1 MLLKNVNKQKK
12 EALKIRNDK
21 MITLEDLTEL
31 IKTRRSIRKFQDKP
45 VPEDILVQAL
55 ELATWA
61 PNGGNHQAWRFL
73 IITNK
78 KLIQQIGDSVKD
90 KTELMASWPEAEQ
103 FGETLIRWRRTSD
116 FFRGAPVCIA
126 VLMGKYSSV
135 ADQILR
141 AHGEEDAIAREI
153 RVCREIGKSS
163 LQSAAAAIT
172 YICLILHFFGLGTTW
187 MAGPLQAKKEIEQL
201 LDVPPEWD
209 FVGLIPVGYA
219 DETPKM
225 PPRKPI
231 GDVIKFFR

>member
-1 MLLKNVNKQKK
+1 MVK
-12 EALKIRNDK
+12 
-21 MITLEDLTEL
+21 LEEFSEL

-45 VPEDILVQAL
+45 VPEDLLVKAL

-61 PNGGNHQAWRFL
+61 PNGGNKQMWRFY
-73 IITNK
+73 IVTNK
-78 KLIQQIGDSVKD
+78 ELIQKMGDAVMS
-90 KTELMASWPEAEQ
+90 KTELIASWPEAKQ
-103 FGETLIRWRRTSD
+103 FGETLARWRQTSD

-141 AHGEEDAIAREI
+141 ARGETDPIAREI
-153 RVCREIGKSS
+153 RSYRETGKSS

-172 YICLILHFFGLGTTW
+172 YICLFLHYFGLGTTW

-201 LDVPPEWD
+201 LKVPPECD

-219 DETPKM
+219 AEAPEAR
-225 PPRKPI
+225 PRKPI
-231 GDVIKFFR
+231 EDVIQFFR

>member
-1 MLLKNVNKQKK
+1 MV
-12 EALKIRNDK
+12 E
-21 MITLEDLTEL
+21 LEEFSEL

-45 VPEDILVQAL
+45 VPEELLVKAL

-61 PNGGNHQAWRFL
+61 PNGGNKQVWRFC
-73 IITNK
+73 IVTNK
-78 KLIQQIGDSVKD
+78 ELIQKMGDAVKS
-90 KTELMASWPEAEQ
+90 KTELIASWPEAEQ
-103 FGETLIRWRRTSD
+103 FGETLARWRQTCD

-126 VLMGKYSSV
+126 VLMGKYSSL

-141 AHGEEDAIAREI
+141 ARGEIDPIAREI
-153 RVCREIGKSS
+153 RSCREIGKSS

-172 YICLILHFFGLGTTW
+172 YTCLFLHYLGLGTTW

-201 LDVPPEWD
+201 LKVPPEWD

-219 DETPKM
+219 AEAPEV

-231 GDVIKFFR
+231 TDVIQFFR

>member
-1 MLLKNVNKQKK
+1 
-12 EALKIRNDK
+12 
-21 MITLEDLTEL
+21 MITWEDLTEL
-31 IKTRRSIRKFQDKP
+31 IKARRSIRKFKDKP
-45 VPEDILVQAL
+45 VPEDLLVQAV

-73 IITNK
+73 IVTNK
-78 KLIQQIGDSVKD
+78 ELIRQIGDSVKS

-116 FFRGAPVCIA
+116 FFREAPVCIA

-141 AHGEEDAIAREI
+141 TRGEEDAIAQEI
-153 RVCREIGKSS
+153 RAYREIGKSS

-172 YICLILHFFGLGTTW
+172 YLCLILHFFGLGTTW
-187 MAGPLQAKKEIEQL
+187 MAGPLQAKKEIERL

-219 DETPKM
+219 DETPKI